1 MLRSFY
7 RHVVLKYPVAILII
21 LGLGL
26 AFLAEEAR
34 KLAIDASAETLLLEG
49 DQDLQFTREVNERY
63 YSPDFLVITY
73 TPKSDSLLSDKT
85 LDELKRLGNELEA
98 LDRVDTVTSL
108 INVPLLQ
115 SPPKPVQELLKE
127 VPTLESEGIDRELA
141 KQEFLNSPIY
151 SSNLVSPDFKTTA
164 LLVNLKDDDTYRAL
178 LKQRNALRSKEKETG
193 LTPAEAADYEQVQA
207 DFKAHRDEMR
217 VVEHENI
224 VAVRAV
230 MDGYRDHADLFL
242 GGVSMIANDTISFI
256 KDDLAIFGTGVLI
269 FLIVTL
275 WFIFH
280 QARWILLPVL
290 ICATSVVATTGLLGL
305 FQWEVTV
312 ISSNFISIQLI
323 ITMALTIH
331 LIVKYR
337 ELAREFPDAPLPE
350 LVENAV
356 MAMALPCFYA
366 ILTTIAGFSSLVFSG
381 ILPVINF
388 GWMMSAGVF
397 VSLILAFLI
406 FPAVLMLFPKAHQ
419 PPERT
424 GRFSL
429 TEIAANFTARRGG
442 LILWISAGILVV
454 SAIGITQLRV
464 ENSFIDYFKP
474 STEIYQGMSVIDQQ
488 LGGTTP
494 LDVIIKF
501 DSIDT
506 SAPAASDPAASD
518 AAPEDDFFDQFEEEF
533 AQEQDSAQYWFTPER
548 MRTVERVHDY
558 LSSLP
563 EVGKVVS
570 LGTLLKVG
578 VTLNDN
584 QPLDGFLLALVYQEL
599 PERFRKII
607 LTPYVSVENDEV
619 RLSVRVIDSLP
630 ELRRDELL
638 KRIER
643 DLVEKVGLR
652 EGQARLASLLVL
664 YNNMLQSLFSSQIL
678 TLGFAVLVLI
688 FMFLI
693 LFRSLKLAVIAIFP
707 NLLSIGTVLGMMG
720 WVGIPLDLMTITIAA
735 ISVGIAVDDTIHYIH
750 RFREEFEK
758 DHNYIATMHR
768 AHATIGSA
776 MYYTSVTI
784 VIGFS
789 ILVFSNFVPSIYF
802 GVLTSLAM
810 VAALAAALTLLP
822 QLIIWIKPFGKGRS
836 V

>member
-7 RHVVLKYPVAILII
+7 RHVVLKYPIAVLIV

-49 DQDLQFTREVNERY
+49 DADLQFTREVNERY

-85 LDELKRLGNELEA
+85 LDELKRLGQELEK

-151 SSNLVSPDFKTTA
+151 SRNLVSPDFKTTA
-164 LLVNLKDDDTYRAL
+164 LLVNLKDDEVYRSL
-178 LKQRNALRSKEKETG
+178 LKQRNALRTKEKETG
-193 LTPAEAADYEQVQA
+193 LTPAEAAEFEQVQA
-207 DFKAHRDEMR
+207 DFKAHRDLMR

-230 MDGYRDHADLFL
+230 MDGYREHADLFL

-256 KDDLAIFGTGVLI
+256 KDDLAIFGTGVLV

-280 QARWILLPVL
+280 QLRWILLPVL

-337 ELAREFPDAPLPE
+337 ELARNTPDAPLAE

-429 TEIAANFTARRGG
+429 THLAANFTAQHGNI
-442 LILWISAGILVV
+442 ILWVSAGILVV
-454 SAIGITQLRV
+454 SVAGITQLRV

-494 LDVIIKF
+494 LDVIIRF
-501 DSIDT
+501 DSLDQ
-506 SAPAASDPAASD
+506 APAEPAAEDPAASP
-518 AAPEDDFFDQFEEEF
+518 ADDFFDQFEEEF

-563 EVGKVVS
+563 EVGKVIS

-584 QPLDGFLLALVYQEL
+584 KPLDGFLLALVYQEL

-643 DLVEKVGLR
+643 GLVEDVGLR

-678 TLGFAVLVLI
+678 TLGFAVLVLV

-758 DHNYIATMHR
+758 DRDYVATMHR

-802 GVLTSLAM
+802 GLLTSLAM
-810 VAALAAALTLLP
+810 VAALTAALTLLP
-822 QLIIWIKPFGKGRS
+822 QLMIWIKPFGKGAS
-836 V
+836 A

>member
-7 RHVVLKYPVAILII
+7 RNLVLKSPIVVLIA

-34 KLAIDASAETLLLEG
+34 KLAIDASAETLLLE
-49 DQDLQFTREVNERY
+49 DDSDLEFTRQVNERY

-73 TPKSDSLLSDKT
+73 SPKDGELLGEKT
-85 LDELKRLGNELEA
+85 LSELKRLGTDLEK
-98 LDRVDTVTSL
+98 LDRVDSVTSL
-108 INVPLLQ
+108 LNVPLLQ

-127 VPTLESEGIDRELA
+127 VPTLESEGIDFSLARE
-141 KQEFLNSPIY
+141 EFLNSPIY
-151 SSNLVSPDFKTTA
+151 SRNLVSPDFKTTA
-164 LLVNLKDDDTYRAL
+164 LLVNLKDDETYRTL
-178 LKQRNALRSKEKETG
+178 LNQRNALRSKEKTAG
-193 LTPAEAADYEQVQA
+193 LTPEEAAEYAQVQA
-207 DFKAHRDEMR
+207 DFKAHRDMMR

-224 VAVRAV
+224 ASVRAI
-230 MDGYRDHADLFL
+230 MGGYREHADLFL
-242 GGVSMIANDTISFI
+242 GGVSMIADDTISFI

-269 FLIVTL
+269 FLVITL
-275 WFIFH
+275 WFIFR
-280 QARWILLPVL
+280 QVRWILLPVL

-305 FQWEVTV
+305 FDWEVTV
-312 ISSNFISIQLI
+312 ISSNFVSIQLI

-337 ELAREFPDAPLPE
+337 ELARATPDAPLAE

-356 MAMALPCFYA
+356 VAMAQPCFFA

-381 ILPVINF
+381 ILPVMNF
-388 GWMMSAGVF
+388 GWMMSAGVA

-406 FPAVLMLFPKAHQ
+406 FPAVLMLFPKAEQ
-419 PPERT
+419 PPERA

-429 TEIAANFTARRGG
+429 TRVTANFTERFGN
-442 LILWISAGILVV
+442 LILWCSAGILVV
-454 SAIGITQLRV
+454 SIVGITQLRV
-464 ENSFIDYFKP
+464 ENSFIDYFKHT
-474 STEIYQGMSVIDQQ
+474 TEIYQGMSVIDQQ

-494 LDVIIKF
+494 LDVIVRF
-501 DSIDT
+501 ES
-506 SAPAASDPAASD
+506 SQAEEPPAPADDAASS
-518 AAPEDDFFDQFEEEF
+518 PEDEFFDQFEEEF
-533 AQEQDSAQYWFTPER
+533 AQEADSAQYWFTPER

-558 LSSLP
+558 LSGLP
-563 EVGKVVS
+563 EVGKVIS

-584 QPLDGFLLALVYQEL
+584 KPLDGFLLALVYQEL

-619 RLSVRVIDSLP
+619 RISARVVDSLP
-630 ELRRDELL
+630 ELRRNELL

-643 DLVEKVGLR
+643 ELVEEVGLK

-678 TLGFAVLVLI
+678 TLGFAVLVLM

-693 LFRSLKLAVIAIFP
+693 LFRSLKLAFIAIFP
-707 NLLSIGTVLGMMG
+707 NLLSIGVVLGMMG

-750 RFREEFEK
+750 RFKEEFEK
-758 DHNYIATMHR
+758 DRNYPATMHR

-789 ILVFSNFVPSIYF
+789 ILVFSNFIPSIYF
-802 GVLTSLAM
+802 GLLTSLAM
-810 VAALAAALTLLP
+810 IAALTAALTLLP
-822 QLIIWIKPFGKGRS
+822 QLILWIKPFGKPAQA
-836 V
+836 